1 MLLIVILVS
10 VCGQLTVGQLGATC
24 LLHTIALTLKQ
35 LEFIICIVQR
45 RKPRLP
51 GVPSDQGAEPGL
63 DSRSLRPSTVLF
75 TAGLRSL
82 PGDIGFSVVAL

>member
-10 VCGQLTVGQLGATC
+10 VCGQLTVGQLSATC
-24 LLHTIALTLKQ
+24 LLHTIALTHTDDKQ

-51 GVPSDQGAEPGL
+51 GAPSDQGAEPGL
-63 DSRSLRPSTVLF
+63 QSRSL
-75 TAGLRSL
+75 
-82 PGDIGFSVVAL
+82 